1 MSQVCGKCA
10 RYRKMPFCEDI
21 CILSGKIVPYLAQRE
36 CFMTKVEQ
44 DTNLLNQDTNLLN
57 QDTNKMTENA
67 NIKTKVC
74 KDCGRELPIDEFQRQ
89 TKSKDGYMHI
99 CRECKQKRVNVS
111 ISKKVNEAFLKT
123 FGKEEVKQA
132 DKGFPVTQDK
142 YDRLQEYTAQELV
155 DHLRFQGWE
164 VTCTKTIKL

>member
-1 MSQVCGKCA
+1 MSQVCGECA

-21 CILSGKIVPYLAQRE
+21 CILTGKIVPYLAQRE
-36 CFMTKVEQ
+36 CFMAKVEQ
-44 DTNLLNQDTNLLN
+44 DTDLLN
-57 QDTNKMTENA
+57 QDTNKMTENT

-89 TKSKDGYMHI
+89 AKSKDGYMHI

-111 ISKKVNEAFLKT
+111 IGKKENELLKKT

-132 DKGFPVTQDK
+132 DKGFLVTQDK

>member
-1 MSQVCGKCA
+1 MSQVCGECA

-21 CILSGKIVPYLAQRE
+21 CILTGKIVPYLAQRE
-36 CFMTKVEQ
+36 CYVAKVEQ
-44 DTNLLNQDTNLLN
+44 ETNLLN
-57 QDTNKMTENA
+57 QDTNKMAENA

-74 KDCGRELPIDEFQRQ
+74 KVCGKELPIDQFRPNP
-89 TKSKDGYMHI
+89 KCKDGHLDTCY
-99 CRECKQKRVNVS
+99 ECLNNKIKETN
-111 ISKKVNEAFLKT
+111 KKKENELLKKT
-123 FGKEEVKQA
+123 FGKEEVKPA

-142 YDRLQEYTAQELV
+142 YNRLQEYTAQELV

>member
-1 MSQVCGKCA
+1 MSQVCGNCA
-10 RYRKMPFCEDI
+10 RYRKMPNCEDI
-21 CILSGKIVPYLAQRE
+21 CILTGKIVPYLAQRE
-36 CFMTKVEQ
+36 CFVAKVEQ
-44 DTNLLNQDTNLLN
+44 DTNLLNQDTN
-57 QDTNKMTENA
+57 KMAENA

-74 KDCGRELPIDEFQRQ
+74 KVCGKELPIDQFRPNP
-89 TKSKDGYMHI
+89 KCKDGHLDTCY
-99 CRECKQKRVNVS
+99 ECLNNKIKETN
-111 ISKKVNEAFLKT
+111 KKKENELLKKT

>member
-1 MSQVCGKCA
+1 
-10 RYRKMPFCEDI
+10 MPFCEDI
-21 CILSGKIVPYLAQRE
+21 CILTGKIVPYLAQRE

-111 ISKKVNEAFLKT
+111 ISKKMNEAFLKT

>member
-1 MSQVCGKCA
+1 
-10 RYRKMPFCEDI
+10 MPFCEDI
-21 CILSGKIVPYLAQRE
+21 CILTGKIVPYLAQRE

>member
-1 MSQVCGKCA
+1 
-10 RYRKMPFCEDI
+10 MPFCEDI
-21 CILSGKIVPYLAQRE
+21 CILTGKIVPYLAQRE
-36 CFMTKVEQ
+36 CFVAKVE
-44 DTNLLNQDTNLLN
+44 QDTNLLN
-57 QDTNKMTENA
+57 QDTNKMTENT

-74 KDCGRELPIDEFQRQ
+74 KVCGKELPIDQFRPNP
-89 TKSKDGYMHI
+89 KCKDGHLDTCY
-99 CRECKQKRVNVS
+99 ECLNNKIKETN
-111 ISKKVNEAFLKT
+111 KKKKNEPLEKI